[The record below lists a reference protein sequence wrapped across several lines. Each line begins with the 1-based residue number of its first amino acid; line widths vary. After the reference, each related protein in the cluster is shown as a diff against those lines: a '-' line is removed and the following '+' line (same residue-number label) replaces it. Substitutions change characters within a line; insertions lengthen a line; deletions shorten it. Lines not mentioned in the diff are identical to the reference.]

1 MTTYFANK
9 ICVVTGAGSGIG
21 RATALELARNGAAH
35 LVMADINRENLEATH
50 ELVREAG
57 ASANIVQLDVS
68 NREAMYDLAQQTLES
83 HGRVDFVLNN
93 AGIANIAPVES
104 LAIEDFERVMNVDFW
119 GVVHGTQAFLPAMI
133 QRDFGHIANIS
144 SIFGFIGVPNQGA
157 YNSAKFA
164 VHGFTEALRQ
174 EMYGTGVKISCIH
187 PGGIDTPIARN
198 ALLPQGEDTEER
210 REEIAT
216 SFKSMV
222 KSTPIQAAQT
232 ILKGVEKGKARILIG
247 RDAHMVDIIRR
258 IFPTRYGDIL
268 GFRDVTD
275 V

>member
-1 MTTYFANK
+1 MSTYFADK

-21 RATALELARNGAAH
+21 RATALELAGNGVGH
-35 LVMADINRENLEATH
+35 LVMADINRENLEATQK
-50 ELVREAG
+50 LVTEAG
-57 ASANIVQLDVS
+57 AAASIVQLDVS
-68 NREAMYDLAQQTLES
+68 NREAIYDLAEQTLAT
-83 HGRVDFVLNN
+83 HGQVDFVLNN

-119 GVVHGTQAFLPAMI
+119 GVVHGTQAFLPSMI

-174 EMYGTGVKISCIH
+174 EMYGTGVKISCVH
-187 PGGIDTPIARN
+187 PGGIDTQIARN
-198 ALLPQGEDTEER
+198 AILPQGEDSDER

-216 SFKSMV
+216 NFKTMV
-222 KSTPIQAAQT
+222 KSTPLQAAQT
-232 ILKGVEKGKARILIG
+232 ILRGVEKGKARILIG

-268 GFRDVTD
+268 GFRNVADV
-275 V
+275 

>member
-1 MTTYFANK
+1 MTAYFADK

-21 RATALELARNGAAH
+21 RATALELARNGVAH
-35 LVMADINRENLEATH
+35 LVMADIHRENLEATH
-50 ELVREAG
+50 KLVREAG
-57 ASANIVQLDVS
+57 AAANNVQLDVS
-68 NREAMYDLAQQTLES
+68 NREAMYDLAQQTLAS

-174 EMYGTGVKISCIH
+174 EMYGTGVKISCVH

-198 ALLPQGEDTEER
+198 AILPQGEDTEER
-210 REEIAT
+210 REEIAA
-216 SFKSMV
+216 SFKTMV

-232 ILKGVEKGKARILIG
+232 ILKGVAKGKARILIG

-268 GFRDVTD
+268 GFRDVSD

>member
-1 MTTYFANK
+1 
-9 ICVVTGAGSGIG
+9 
-21 RATALELARNGAAH
+21 
-35 LVMADINRENLEATH
+35 LVMADINRENLEATQK
-50 ELVREAG
+50 LVTEAG
-57 ASANIVQLDVS
+57 AAASIVQLDVS
-68 NREAMYDLAQQTLES
+68 NREAIYDLAEQTLAT
-83 HGRVDFVLNN
+83 HGQVDFVLNN

-119 GVVHGTQAFLPAMI
+119 GVVHGTQAFLPSMI

-174 EMYGTGVKISCIH
+174 EMYGTGVKISCVH
-187 PGGIDTPIARN
+187 PGGIDTQIARN
-198 ALLPQGEDTEER
+198 AILPQGEDSDER

-216 SFKSMV
+216 NFKTMV
-222 KSTPIQAAQT
+222 KSTPLQAAQT
-232 ILKGVEKGKARILIG
+232 ILRGVEKGKARILIG

-268 GFRDVTD
+268 GFRNVADV
-275 V
+275 